1 MAENHFG
8 KFFFV
13 LTLAVLA
20 VTTLLFFSYWKLA
33 WLLLFLVAGIAC
45 WTRTQALF
53 IFFLANV
60 ILSLAWALKRGVLS
74 DTTLAIFLIALLSA
88 LGFVATGAALGKKKS
103 GAASREGAKEAKKKG
118 TKSVAVSAAKK
129 KSPTKRASKRVKK
142 GRRTKARRKRS

>member
-53 IFFLANV
+53 IFFIANV

-88 LGFVATGAALGKKKS
+88 LGFVATGAALGKKKTS
-103 GAASREGAKEAKKKG
+103 TVAQAQKKG
-118 TKSVAVSAAKK
+118 TKNAATTAGKK
-129 KSPTKRASKRVKK
+129 KTAVKRASKRAKK
-142 GRRTKARRKRS
+142 GRRAKARRKRK